1 MAEKQELFYESRDG
15 KTQIHGVIW
24 KPDCMLGEHARKPK
38 CVIQI
43 VHGMEE
49 YIERY
54 DAFAQFMNKH
64 DICVIGNDHL
74 GHGQSV
80 SDQVMHGYFGEDDIA
95 TVVVR
100 DVHRLK
106 KMVQE
111 QVPDVPFFIMGH
123 SMGSF
128 ITRNYISR
136 YGTGIAGAVI
146 MGTGYIS
153 GALLG
158 VGCFLARTI
167 ALFRGWEYKSPL
179 LRKISHG
186 AYLNRIENSRT
197 EFDWLSVNEEN
208 VDCYVADPLC
218 GFGFTV
224 NGYYTLFTFIKR
236 AQSSSWRK
244 KVPKQL
250 PMYFVA
256 GTEDPVGNYGEGVK
270 KAFSLY
276 QKVGIRNLSMKL
288 YEKNRHEI
296 LQEKNK
302 EQVTQD
308 IYAWITEHL

>member
-15 KTQIHGVIW
+15 KTQIRGVIW
-24 KPDCMLGEHARKPK
+24 KPDCMLGEHAGKPK
-38 CVIQI
+38 CVLQI

-49 YIERY
+49 YMDRY
-54 DAFAQFMNKH
+54 DEFAKFMNKH

-80 SDQVMHGYFGEDDIA
+80 SDKVVHGYFGEEDIA

-111 QVPDVPFFIMGH
+111 QLPEVPFFIMGH

-136 YGTGIAGAVI
+136 YGSGIKGAII
-146 MGTGYIS
+146 MGTGFAPGI
-153 GALLG
+153 ALG
-158 VGCFLARTI
+158 VGQFLSRTI
-167 ALFRGWEYKSPL
+167 ALFRGWEYKSKL
-179 LRKISHG
+179 LRKISFDS
-186 AYLNRIENSRT
+186 YLSRIENPRT
-197 EFDWLSVNEEN
+197 EQDWLSVNQEN
-208 VDCYVADPLC
+208 VDSYIADPLC

-224 NGYYTLFTFIKR
+224 NGYYALYTFIKR
-236 AQSSSWRK
+236 AQAASWRK

-250 PMYFVA
+250 PMFFVA
-256 GTEDPVGNYGEGVK
+256 GAEDPVGNYGTGVK

-276 QKVGIRNLSMKL
+276 QKVGICNMSMKL
-288 YEKNRHEI
+288 YENMRHEI

-302 EQVTQD
+302 EQVAQD
-308 IYAWITEHL
+308 IYAWIAEHL